1 MIDQTSLTCYLRE
14 KFGGSKIEWVGLSDL
29 SGDLERDDALKQFG
43 YGKPLLLHFLVDDVP
58 HKRVLHSVRRNGF
71 GRERDE
77 DGVAA
82 MWLDWQTF
90 GRLPHHV
97 PALDFV
103 AVRADGRLM
112 SLNSAESVHILTD
125 YVPGKLYADD
135 LIRLRDG
142 GSLEADD
149 CHRAI
154 HLATYLAIIHQK
166 RHDDPLL
173 WRRRV
178 RDLVGHGEG
187 VMGQTDNFVLEGT
200 QIKHCDLF
208 TMEQQINL
216 WRWRIKPLVHR
227 LCQAHGDFHPFNI
240 LFDGGDLHL
249 LDRSRGEWGAAEDD
263 VACLSINYLF
273 MSLQRYGKLTG
284 EFETLHKL
292 FWKTYLR
299 ERYDSELLSVIQ
311 PWLAW
316 RVLVLANPLWYP
328 TLTDDLRGKLW
339 NFGHNVL
346 EGQCYEWHNVNQYL

>member
-14 KFGGSKIEWVGLSDL
+14 KFSSSEIEWIRLSDL

-43 YGKPLLLHFLVDDVP
+43 YGKPLLLHFLVDGVAY
-58 HKRVLHSVRRNGF
+58 KRVLHSVRRNGF

-90 GRLPHHV
+90 GRLPQHV

-103 AVRADGRLM
+103 AARADGRLL
-112 SLNSAESVHILTD
+112 SLNSAESVHLLTT

-135 LIRLRDG
+135 LLRLRDG
-142 GSLEADD
+142 GSLEANDSQ
-149 CHRAI
+149 RARQ
-154 HLATYLAIIHQK
+154 LATYLAAIHQT
-166 RHDDPLL
+166 RHNDPLL
-173 WRRRV
+173 WRRRL

-187 VMGQTDNFVLEGT
+187 VMGQTDNFKLDGS
-200 QIKHCDLF
+200 QIKRSDLLE
-208 TMEQQINL
+208 MEQQINR
-216 WRWRIKPLVHR
+216 WRWRLKPLTNR
-227 LCQAHGDFHPFNI
+227 LCQVHGDFHPFNI
-240 LFDGGDLHL
+240 LFDGDDLHL

-263 VACLSINYLF
+263 VACLSINYIF
-273 MSLQRYGKLTG
+273 FALQRYGELTA
-284 EFETLHKL
+284 EFATLHDL

-299 ERYDSELLSVIQ
+299 ERHDGKLLRVIQ

-328 TLTDDLRGKLW
+328 TLTDEVRGKLW
-339 NFGHNVL
+339 NFGRNVL
-346 EGQCYEWHNVNQYL
+346 DVERYEWNNVNQYL